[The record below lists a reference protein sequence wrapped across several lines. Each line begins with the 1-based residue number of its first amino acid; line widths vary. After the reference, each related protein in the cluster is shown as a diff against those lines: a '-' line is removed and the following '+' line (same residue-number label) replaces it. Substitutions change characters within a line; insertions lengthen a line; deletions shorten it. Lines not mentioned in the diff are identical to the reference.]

1 MNKKKTYG
9 VFGLNEYSTII
20 PCGSSYLRIEFADGS
35 MSVRGVEP
43 AKFTTSNEVV
53 QAAIESSEKFLKGR
67 IKLISSVP
75 VSSVVV
81 DISQKGTVAEESGT
95 TSSSSSSSMDS
106 SYPSVVNSQQA
117 KEVLRS
123 EPYNVS
129 LSELGNKADI
139 QNKAK
144 ELGVSF
150 PNWN

>member
-20 PCGSSYLRIEFADGS
+20 PCGNSYLRIEFTDGS

-95 TSSSSSSSMDS
+95 ASSSSSSSMD

>member
-81 DISQKGTVAEESGT
+81 DISQKGTVAEESG
-95 TSSSSSSSMDS
+95 SASSSSSMK
-106 SYPSVVNSQQA
+106 SYPDVVNSQQA

>member
-20 PCGSSYLRIEFADGS
+20 PCGKSYLRIEFTDGS

-53 QAAIESSEKFLKGR
+53 QTAIETSEKFLKGR
-67 IKLISSVP
+67 IKLLSSVP

-81 DISQKGTVAEESGT
+81 DISQKGTVAEESG
-95 TSSSSSSSMDS
+95 SASSSSSMD

>member
-95 TSSSSSSSMDS
+95 SSSSSSSSMD